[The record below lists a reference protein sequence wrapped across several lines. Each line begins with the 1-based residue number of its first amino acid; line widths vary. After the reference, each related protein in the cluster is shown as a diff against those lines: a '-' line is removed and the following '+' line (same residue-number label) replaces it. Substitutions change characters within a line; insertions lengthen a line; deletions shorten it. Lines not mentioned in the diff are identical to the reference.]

1 MTKTSVPCDPTLRRR
16 TPDDDIISVVITDL
30 KSITRT
36 ATLDFTLRVGELVFL
51 RIYGGDLGVLRRRK
65 SKHAS
70 FRRLAA
76 HPDLPFSAATLWR
89 AVAIFE
95 LAQRVPITA
104 SQLGV
109 AHLRSVLGLPDDV
122 QARLLSDAI
131 QHEWTKEE
139 TERHAAVYRKATPQ
153 RGRPPTPPALKMV
166 TAVERLAR
174 SISGSLPPP
183 ASSEARLELD
193 TIQAARARE
202 AVKRLR
208 EICDVVEDAL
218 TR

>member
-1 MTKTSVPCDPTLRRR
+1 MTSDPTLRRR
-16 TPDDDIISVVITDL
+16 SPDDDIVSVVIADI

-36 ATLDFTLRVGELVFL
+36 ATLEFTMRVGEIVYLK
-51 RIYGGDLGVLRRRK
+51 IYGGDLGVLRRRK
-65 SKHAS
+65 SRHTS

-104 SQLGV
+104 SNLGV
-109 AHLRSVLGLPDDV
+109 AHLRPVLGLPDDV
-122 QARLLSDAI
+122 QALLLSDAI
-131 QHEWTKEE
+131 EHEWTKEE
-139 TERHAAVYRKATPQ
+139 TERRAAVYRNGTPR
-153 RGRPPTPPALKMV
+153 RGRPPTPPALKLV

-174 SISGSLPPP
+174 SISGSLPT
-183 ASSEARLELD
+183 SSEGRLELD
-193 TIQAARARE
+193 TIQSARARD

-208 EICDVVEDAL
+208 EICDAVEDAL
-218 TR
+218 AR